1 MIKVN
6 SLFQVD
12 DDNKFGFVVEN
23 NNLCFLIPKILK
35 NQVDSADT
43 ERDKIKLLK
52 RYLRI
57 LKLYVRSKKDV
68 KTINK
73 ENDKNIRHL
82 HSIEA
87 MINLMDDY
95 FNNGEYTHFLINN
108 ELTSSKIDWNKTIKE
123 NKIIIKPAHLGNEIN
138 NVKKNDIDAIYGS
151 FVSKKNTINENDLFY
166 QLYIKTLSNSLNI
179 FYGIKIKEDIG
190 LNEKMYLHII
200 NKFLNTH
207 FKDREIYIAKQLKS
221 IYNSTNFNKKLESK
235 FEMEYH
241 ERFEHIFQFMIEE
254 SIKEYSIKNKIKQS
268 RQGVYLLEDNKTI
281 SGLNLRMDHV
291 MQKTNQYKILDSKFY
306 DIDSS
311 MLSMPKT
318 DDIIKQVGYKL
329 ILARF
334 LAKESGIKN
343 IDEENIILNKI
354 ENMFI
359 FPTVNNTEYFAD
371 HDLENDYNNTE
382 DSLFFIKCIKVNL
395 NELMDFYVKGYK
407 YKKFTDLL

>member
-207 FKDREIYIAKQLKS
+207 FKDREIYIAKQLKA

-254 SIKEYSIKNKIKQS
+254 SIKEYSIKNTIKQS
-268 RQGVYLLEDNKTI
+268 RQGIYLLEDNKTI

-371 HDLENDYNNTE
+371 HDLENDYNNAE

>member
-35 NQVDSADT
+35 NQVDAADT

-138 NVKKNDIDAIYGS
+138 SVKKNDIDAIYGS

-207 FKDREIYIAKQLKS
+207 FKDREIYIAKQLKA

-268 RQGVYLLEDNKTI
+268 RQGVYLLADNKTI

-371 HDLENDYNNTE
+371 HDLENDYNNDE